1 MKRVRAL
8 AARVLRLRGAVPA
21 AESVTAPV
29 SAATG
34 RRRAFVL
41 WVEDHAERL
50 ILTSLGV
57 MAALVVILLL
67 WKTARVI
74 SVAQE
79 FQPVLGA
86 VAAVTT
92 ISFTV
97 LAWLK
102 GRRDRRLNETASV
115 LPPAAADDVSPAA
128 ESLEVE
134 PGPEPGSQ
142 RDESPPDDG
151 DAHGSGD

>member
-21 AESVTAPV
+21 AEPVPAPV
-29 SAATG
+29 SAAMG
-34 RRRAFVL
+34 RRRVFVL

-102 GRRDRRLNETASV
+102 GRRDRRCNATASV
-115 LPPAAADDVSPAA
+115 LSPAAADDVSPAT
-128 ESLEVE
+128 ESLEA
-134 PGPEPGSQ
+134 GPEPNSQ

-151 DAHGSGD
+151 DAHGNGD

>member
-8 AARVLRLRGAVPA
+8 ANRVLRLQGAVPA
-21 AESVTAPV
+21 AEPALTTAP
-29 SAATG
+29 AAPG
-34 RRRAFVL
+34 RWRTFVV

-50 ILTSLGV
+50 ILTSLGIMV
-57 MAALVVILLL
+57 ILVVVLLL

-102 GRRDRRLNETASV
+102 GRRDRRFKEAAATRL
-115 LPPAAADDVSPAA
+115 PAAGDGAYSAA
-128 ESLEVE
+128 SEIPEAA
-134 PGPEPGSQ
+134 PEPGIV
-142 RDESPPDDG
+142 RVKSPPVNE
-151 DAHGSGD
+151 DARGSNV